1 MLTID
6 AVESTELFVGPD
18 DAPRQVLRVRT
29 SSTSPTERIGVVVSG
44 GAEGTLSGVPGT
56 GVHEVPV
63 TTTASPGSV
72 VEITVRAAGEETAS
86 ATGTLTV
93 AEPGWTVFLV
103 SHFHYD
109 PVWWNTQ
116 AGYASEWDELPDAQ
130 DVRMSFQFT
139 AFQLID
145 AHLELARRDP
155 DYRFVLAEVDYLKP
169 YWDAFP
175 ENREILRTLVAE
187 GRLEIMGGTYNEPNT
202 NLTGAESTIRNA
214 VYGVGFQ
221 RDILGGEPATAWQL
235 DAFGHDPQFP
245 GLMADAGLTS
255 SAWARGPFHQ
265 WGPSLEMGTYDTP
278 HGDPSGMQFRSEFEW
293 ISPSGRGLLTSYMA
307 AHYSAGWSMDSAQ
320 TLADAE
326 ESVYGLFLRMKKVA
340 ATRNVLVPVGTDYSP
355 PNKWLT
361 EIHRDWNARYA
372 WPRFVCALPRD
383 FFGAVSAELAATGA
397 RLSPQT
403 RDMNPVYTG
412 KDVSYIDTKQA
423 QRAAEN
429 ELLDAEKFAALAS
442 LLGEARYPEAALDK
456 AWRQLVYG
464 AHHDAITGTESDQ
477 VYLDLL
483 AGWRE
488 AFDLAKGVHEASLR
502 HLAARVDTGAA
513 SDAGSVVVFNA
524 MAWPR
529 TDVVRVTVPAPFHG
543 LTDENGVAVPAVVE
557 HQTADRAEVAFL
569 AADVPSVG
577 YRTYQLAASGAP
589 VGWEAIGGHTI
600 ANEHHRLAVDPAR
613 GGAVGSL
620 VDLATGDELITP
632 GEVGNE
638 IVVYDEY
645 SEHPAFREGPWHLL
659 PTGAS
664 AGSASAPARSVVA
677 ERSPLGERVT
687 VTGSLG
693 SLAYTQVVTL
703 WRGVGRVDCVT
714 HLDGFDDADKL
725 IRLRWPCLVEGAL
738 PVSEVGHA
746 VVGRSFAHPDVDA
759 ARHPWTL
766 DNPAYQWFG
775 LSSAARVTLRSA
787 EGEEES
793 HAVGVA
799 EIIVPRE
806 SDAAG
811 LGRDL
816 AVRLAQSGV
825 TATVTHAEGN
835 RYGLLSFDSNLPDT
849 RVAIGGPD
857 VNAFTAAVL
866 DAADPGYRRELERAL
881 AADGHAVVWVPAR
894 RPIGEIFHPEAD
906 LRDPADLPVLVIAS
920 AGDLREA
927 VAAVAAD
934 LADSVIE
941 VGRPAGL
948 SGGQSGGDGLDHR
961 TVAVLNRG
969 VPGFAVDTRG
979 RLHLSLMRSCTGW
992 PSGVWIDPP
1001 RRTTPDG
1008 SGFQLQHWS
1017 HTFDY
1022 ALASGAG
1029 DWRDAGIVAR
1039 AHDFNHPL
1047 RALSEPPHDGPL
1059 PSSASLLHV
1068 RPSTQPPST
1077 RPGGGAGRPYGGAVL
1092 AAFKAAGNPT
1102 AHGRSRTADPRD
1114 GLTAR
1119 LYEPHGRE
1127 SSFTLGSHVPFREAA
1142 FADVLEVEAGEAKT
1156 RDGVLHA
1163 DLAPSQVAT
1172 FVLQAGDAAT
1182 RPADEEHAC
1191 EPLGPDAE
1199 TAQPV
1204 FSRFW
1209 LHNRGSAP
1217 LGYQPMSVYARAVT
1231 PETGGPARLRVT
1243 LACDL
1248 TDAAAEGEV
1257 SVVVPPGWDASPQ
1270 DRPVRLGP
1278 GDWTEFDV
1286 TLTPPAGE
1294 EPGPGG
1300 SYGEVWPVAVRLA
1313 YGGQVYE
1320 DVVFVDGE
1328 GRPSRGGEAGLLAVD
1343 VPEEGLELK
1352 PGQRGS
1358 WTVRLRNRA
1367 AFDIRGEAQLISP
1380 WGTWGLAG
1388 PAVHAVSVEAG
1399 AEGEVTVEVDVP
1411 PGARPGTWWLLVKCM
1426 WFGRVSYSPAVPLR
1440 IRAGR

>member
-29 SSTSPTERIGVVVSG
+29 SAMSPAETIDVTVSG
-44 GAEGTLSGVPGT
+44 GAAGTLSGVPGT
-56 GVHEVPV
+56 GTHEIPV
-63 TTTASPGSV
+63 TTAAAPGSV
-72 VEITVRAAGEETAS
+72 VEITVEASGGDGTAS
-86 ATGTLTV
+86 ASSTLTV

-116 AGYASEWDELPDAQ
+116 AGYASEWDALPDAQ
-130 DVRMSFQFT
+130 GVRMSFQFT

-145 AHLELARRDP
+145 AHLELARRDA

-175 ENREILRTLVAE
+175 ENREILRRLVAE

-202 NLTGAESTIRNA
+202 NLTGAETTIRNA

-293 ISPSGRGLLTSYMA
+293 ISPSGRGLLTNFMA

-326 ESVYGLFLRMKKVA
+326 ESVYGLFLRLKKVA

-361 EIHRDWNARYA
+361 EIHRDWNSRYT
-372 WPRFVCALPRD
+372 WPRVLCALPRD

-429 ELLDAEKFAALAS
+429 ELLDAEKFAALAC
-442 LLGEARYPEAALDK
+442 LTGDAAYPEAALDK

-488 AFDLAKGVHEASLR
+488 AFDLARQVHDAALR
-502 HLAARVDTGAA
+502 HLAARVDTRSGAG
-513 SDAGSVVVFNA
+513 DRSVVVFNA

-529 TDVVRVTVPAPFHG
+529 SDVVRVTVPGPFHG
-543 LTDENGVAVPAVVE
+543 LTDEDGAAVPVVVE
-557 HQTADRAEVAFL
+557 HADATGTELVFL
-569 AADVPSVG
+569 ADVPSVG
-577 YRTYQLAASGAP
+577 YRTYHLAGPDSGDAAAWRPLAEP
-589 VGWEAIGGHTI
+589 VI
-600 ANEHHRLAVDPAR
+600 ANEHHRLAVDPER
-613 GGAVGSL
+613 GGAVRSL
-620 VDLATGDELITP
+620 VDLATGHELITP

-645 SEHPAFREGPWHLL
+645 TEHPVFREGPWHLV
-659 PTGAS
+659 PTGVS

-677 ERSPLGERVT
+677 ERSALGERVT
-687 VTGSLG
+687 VTGSIGTLG
-693 SLAYTQVVTL
+693 YTQVITL
-703 WRGVGRVDCVT
+703 WRGVDRVDCST
-714 HLDGFDDADKL
+714 HLDGFDGEDKL
-725 IRLRWPCLVEGAL
+725 VRLRWPSLVEGAR

-759 ARHPWTL
+759 ALHPWTL

-775 LSSAARVTLRSA
+775 LSSMARVVLRP
-787 EGEEES
+787 GDGGPVRS
-793 HAVGVA
+793 HAIGVA
-799 EIIVPRE
+799 EIVVPRE
-806 SDAAG
+806 SDAAD

-825 TATVTHAEGN
+825 TATCTHAEGN
-835 RYGLLSFDSNLPDT
+835 RYGLLSFDSNLPDA
-849 RVAIGGPD
+849 RIVVGGPAD
-857 VNAFTAAVL
+857 NEFTAAVL
-866 DAADPGYRRELERAL
+866 AAADPRYARELERAL
-881 AADGHAVVWVPAR
+881 AAGGRALLWIPAAR
-894 RPIGEIFHPEAD
+894 SAGETFHPEAD
-906 LRDPADLPVLVIAS
+906 LREPGDLPVLVVAS
-920 AGDLREA
+920 VGDVREA
-927 VAAVAAD
+927 VADLVAD
-934 LADSVIE
+934 LADSMIE
-941 VGRPAGL
+941 VTQPSELWGEE
-948 SGGQSGGDGLDHR
+948 DLDHR

-1001 RRTTPDG
+1001 RRTAPDG

-1022 ALASGAG
+1022 AFASGAG

-1047 RALSEPPHDGPL
+1047 RAVVEEPHDGRL
-1059 PSSASLLHV
+1059 PSSAALLTV
-1068 RPSTQPPST
+1068 EPR
-1077 RPGGGAGRPYGGAVL
+1077 GGAVL

-1102 AHGRSRTADPRD
+1102 AHGRARPADPRE

-1119 LYEPHGRE
+1119 LYEPHGRDAT
-1127 SSFTLGSHVPFREAA
+1127 FTLGSHVPFVEAA
-1142 FADVLEVEAGEAKT
+1142 LADVLEVETGEAKT

-1163 DLAPSQVAT
+1163 DIGPSQVAT
-1172 FVLQAGDAAT
+1172 YVLRTRSGDSAEPAEHTAADG
-1182 RPADEEHAC
+1182 PV
-1191 EPLGPDAE
+1191 EPLGLVAE
-1199 TAQPV
+1199 PAQPV

-1217 LGYQPMSVYARAVT
+1217 LGYQPMSVHVRTADDLPVDGA
-1231 PETGGPARLRVT
+1231 ARLRVT
-1243 LACDL
+1243 LASDL

-1257 SVVVPPGWDASPQ
+1257 SVVVPEGWDASPR
-1270 DRPVRLGP
+1270 DRPVRLAP
-1278 GDWTEFDV
+1278 GGWTEFDV
-1286 TLTPPAGE
+1286 TLTPPPDAGS
-1294 EPGPGG
+1294 GP
-1300 SYGEVWPVAVRLA
+1300 WPVAVRLVH
-1313 YGGQVYE
+1313 GGQAHE
-1320 DVVFVDGE
+1320 DVVFVDGH
-1328 GRPSRGGEAGLLAVD
+1328 GRPARGGDAGLLAVE
-1343 VPEEGLELK
+1343 VPEEGLELA
-1352 PGQRGS
+1352 PGGQGS
-1358 WTVRLRNRA
+1358 WTVRLRNLA
-1367 AFDIRGEAQLISP
+1367 GFDIRGEAQVISP
-1380 WGTWGLAG
+1380 WGSWDLVG
-1388 PAVHAVSVEAG
+1388 PAVHSISVPAG
-1399 AEGEVTVEVDVP
+1399 ATGELEIEVGVP
-1411 PGARPGTWWLLVKCM
+1411 LGARPGTWWVLVKCM

-1440 IRAGR
+1440 VRSDG